1 MNMRLSE
8 IKIPAD
14 FENSIPNTYKYNKCE
29 RYYKENHKQDRYL
42 VVNENNDN
50 EIYFTYKS
58 III

>member
-29 RYYKENHKQDRYL
+29 RYYKDNNKQDFQPLHY
-42 VVNENNDN
+42 
-50 EIYFTYKS
+50 
-58 III
+58 